1 MERKMRRFKQQLPQ
15 DECMEILRRN
25 TSGVL
30 ALCGKDMIPYAVPL
44 SHAVDHDRLIFHCAK
59 EGHKLNLIRENGNA
73 SFCVIDQD
81 EVHPERF
88 TTYFRSVIVFGRI
101 RIIEDESERLEAAKI
116 IGRRCNP
123 DEHELETELAKGFSR
138 VVMLEMAIDWITGKQ
153 AIELL
158 KKEGHE

>member
-1 MERKMRRFKQQLPQ
+1 MRRFKQQLSE
-15 DECMEILRRN
+15 DMCMVILQRN

-30 ALCGKDMIPYAVPL
+30 ALCGKDMMPYAVPL
-44 SHAVDHDRLIFHCAK
+44 SHAVDEGRLIFHCAK
-59 EGHKLNLIRENGNA
+59 EGHKLDLILENGNA

-101 RIIEDESERLEAAKI
+101 RIIDDENEKLEATKI

-123 DEHELETELAKGFSR
+123 DVEALEAELAKGFSR
-138 VVMLEMAIDWITGKQ
+138 VVMLEMAIDRITGKQ

-158 KKEGHE
+158 KKEEYE

>member
-1 MERKMRRFKQQLPQ
+1 MERSMRRFKQQLSRE
-15 DECMEILRRN
+15 DCFEILRRN

-30 ALCGKDMIPYAVPL
+30 ALCGSDMMPYAVPL
-44 SHAVDHDRLIFHCAK
+44 SHAVDSDRLIFHCAK
-59 EGHKLNLIRENGNA
+59 AGHKLDLMRENANA

-101 RIIEDESERLEAAKI
+101 HIIEDEDERFEAAKI

-123 DEHELETELAKGFSR
+123 DELELQSELSKGFSR
-138 VVMLEMAIDWITGKQ
+138 VVMLEMPIDQITGKQ
-153 AIELL
+153 AIELVN
-158 KKEGHE
+158 